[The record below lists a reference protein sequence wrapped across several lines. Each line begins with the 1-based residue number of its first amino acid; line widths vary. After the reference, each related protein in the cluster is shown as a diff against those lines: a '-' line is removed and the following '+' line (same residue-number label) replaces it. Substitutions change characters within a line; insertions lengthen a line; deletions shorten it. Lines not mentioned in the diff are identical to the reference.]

1 MFTYI
6 LFAVYLGV
14 MLGILSNASLF
25 ERSGRKRP
33 FPQYS
38 RGVNDLIIT
47 GSAVL
52 WPVVISLASLIVFA
66 LKSKRLFRS
75 SSERKD

>member
-1 MFTYI
+1 MFQAI

-25 ERSGRKRP
+25 ERSGRKRL

-66 LKSKRLFRS
+66 LRSKRLFRRAS
-75 SSERKD
+75 KRKD